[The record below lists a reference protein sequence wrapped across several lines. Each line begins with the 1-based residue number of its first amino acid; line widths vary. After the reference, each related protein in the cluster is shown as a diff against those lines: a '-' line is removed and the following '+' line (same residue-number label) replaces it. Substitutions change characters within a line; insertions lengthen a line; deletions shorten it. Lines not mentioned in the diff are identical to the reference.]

1 MYPLL
6 LCRGAMPEIILTT
19 IRPPSSG
26 PTHPDYQDFP
36 PGPTMGTS
44 GQRREENRQ
53 LGGDFDSMMEV
64 VTVLIQWCYNDN
76 PGVECGKGGESV
88 VSIVCLYSLAGAK
101 WEIIAAGGT
110 LHRLESIHTANT
122 DRKGCGQLRVL
133 FDLIKTQI
141 ILLYS
146 LFQGEVRNIM
156 W

>member
-1 MYPLL
+1 
-6 LCRGAMPEIILTT
+6 
-19 IRPPSSG
+19 
-26 PTHPDYQDFP
+26 
-36 PGPTMGTS
+36 MGTS
-44 GQRREENRQ
+44 GQRREEKRQ

-64 VTVLIQWCYNDN
+64 VTVLIQRWYNDN

-88 VSIVCLYSLAGAK
+88 VSILCLYSLAGAK

-110 LHRLESIHTANT
+110 LHRLESIYTANT

-141 ILLYS
+141 ILLYR

-156 W
+156 WKEAEAKLQQSNRRETFETIQCLHFKNAASCAGSAIAAL